1 MKRNFLLIFISLLV
15 FPLALFADDAV
26 AVYQATVVPENLE
39 NILELVNLA
48 IALLAAFY
56 AVKLAALSQG
66 GSLEKTWNLLALA
79 AVFFAL
85 MEVNNGLA
93 GFGLIDL
100 EGLGEL
106 FELAFGALL
115 LVVFVKTRKNL
126 LKQVLGK

>member
-1 MKRNFLLIFISLLV
+1 MRRNFLLIFISLLV

-26 AVYQATVVPENLE
+26 YQATVVPENLE
-39 NILELVNLA
+39 NALELVNLVV
-48 IALLAAFY
+48 ALLAAFY

-66 GSLEKTWNLLALA
+66 GSLEKTWNMLALT

-85 MEVNNGLA
+85 LEVNNGLA

-106 FELAFGALL
+106 FELVFGVLL
-115 LVVFVKTRKNL
+115 LTVFIKTRKNL
-126 LKQVLGK
+126 LKQVLGKM